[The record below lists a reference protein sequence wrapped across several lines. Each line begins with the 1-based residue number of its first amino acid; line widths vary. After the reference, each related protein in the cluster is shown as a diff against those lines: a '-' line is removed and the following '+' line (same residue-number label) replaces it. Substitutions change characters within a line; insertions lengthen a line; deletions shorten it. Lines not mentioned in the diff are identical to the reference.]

1 MGPTSD
7 QLERQIGEVRG
18 QMESRIVELREL
30 GRERARTARRAALI
44 MVGVGVAAV
53 AVFVVWRIARPP
65 TPRERLQR
73 LLPAGTLK
81 DLRRMRETLELRGRR
96 KMPPMRLYIGD
107 RRVGEEPETGTRWER
122 VAAVA
127 ARVAGRAA
135 AGAVISRVLRE
146 IRRTPS

>member
-30 GRERARTARRAALI
+30 GRQKARVATRVALI
-44 MVGVGVAAV
+44 AVGVGVAAV
-53 AVFVVWRIARPP
+53 GVFVVWQLVRPP
-65 TPRERLQR
+65 TPRERMQR

-81 DLRRMRETLELRGRR
+81 DLRRLRETLELRGRR
-96 KMPPMRLYIGD
+96 RVPPMRLYIGD
-107 RRVGEEPETGTRWER
+107 RTAGDEQEEAGRWQR
-122 VAAVA
+122 LAVA
-127 ARVAGRAA
+127 AAQTAGRVV

-146 IRRTPS
+146 LRPGSR